1 MNISNGLSASRRV
14 SEKVII
20 TVFLVLCNIF
30 LIIPDVKG
38 QSFWFGAKGGGAMNY
53 QSWGEGLA
61 QGINRD
67 PLFSLNADIFIES
80 FDEFNKGS
88 LYGQFGYHTRGSSI
102 RFVSFNN
109 LFATQQGF
117 KFNNLVLEVGARKV
131 FSIDKSIFPYYHV
144 GLRCEYTVSTNLEDY
159 RIFNNLFY
167 PIDDF
172 VRKIN
177 YGVSFGGGF
186 IKPITELSDIFLD
199 INISPDLSFQ
209 YEQPPLQN
217 VIDPFTLQNINLPL
231 RQVRNLSLELKIGIR
246 FLRRV
251 IYTDE

>member
-1 MNISNGLSASRRV
+1 MNISKGLSIAPRLP
-14 SEKVII
+14 KNIVIY
-20 TVFLVLCNIF
+20 VFLVLSYTIF
-30 LIIPDVKG
+30 TIHHMKG

-53 QSWGEGLA
+53 QSWGEGLT

-67 PLFSLNADIFIES
+67 PLFSLNADVFIES

-131 FSIDKSIFPYYHV
+131 ISIDKSIFPYYHV
-144 GLRCEYTVSTNLEDY
+144 GLRGEYTVSTNLDDY

-217 VIDPFTLQNINLPL
+217 VIDPFTLQRISLPL

>member
-1 MNISNGLSASRRV
+1 MNLSKALVTKFLKGL
-14 SEKVII
+14 KLTVI
-20 TVFLVLCNIF
+20 CNIF
-30 LIIPDVKG
+30 LMLFISIPGYMDG

-53 QSWGEGLA
+53 QSWGQGLT

-67 PLFSLNADIFIES
+67 PLFSLNGDIFIES

-88 LYGQFGYHTRGSSI
+88 LYAQVGYHTRGSSI

-117 KFNNLVLEVGARKV
+117 KFNNVVLEVGARKV

-144 GLRCEYTVSTNLEDY
+144 GLRGEYTVSTNLDDY
-159 RIFNNLFY
+159 RVFNNLFY
-167 PIDDF
+167 PLNDF

-186 IKPITELSDIFLD
+186 IKPITDLSDIFMD

-217 VIDPFTLQNINLPL
+217 VIDPFTLQRVDLPL
-231 RQVRNLSLELKIGIR
+231 RQVRNLSLELKVGIR

-251 IYTDE
+251 VYIDE